1 MKLKQLELCGF
12 KSFPDKTTIPFP
24 GGVSA
29 VVGPNGCGKSNIVDA
44 IQWVTGEQ
52 RARQLRGKS
61 MEDVIFSGSK
71 SRPPVNMAEVS
82 ITFAND
88 NGSCPEEYRDFSE
101 IMVTRRLYRSGER
114 GYFINKQPCRLKDI
128 QNLLMGSGIGAGTY
142 AVIQQGNLGAITEAG
157 PDERRIFIEE
167 AAGITRYKA
176 RKKEAQSKI
185 KSTRTNLLRVMDII
199 TEVERNMASL
209 SRQAKKAERYKEYKK
224 RIEKIDIALAALE
237 FDRYTQRISET
248 HRLLQELKD
257 QEISHVTQLSKLDA
271 AMEEI
276 RQERASMAEDVNKKE
291 IRCFELQR
299 QVDRMEKDLQY
310 AKTESSRLAQE
321 AGELESQLAGLREKQ
336 ERIVQDRNQCR
347 EDMEKAARDLEQ
359 TKALLTDDEQAVTS
373 VRQNLARYKA
383 ALEEEKSRLTQLL
396 GNEAKYS
403 NIYQNAANTKQDIA
417 RRLRQLSEE
426 VVRAGQREQETKRA
440 LADAEE
446 NLEGIL
452 EEAESVKGE
461 LVYIE
466 QALEEKRAELGD
478 QLRKVQTL
486 DMERSRSKS
495 QLSALKRMEGNME
508 WFQKGVREVVAWD
521 QEKNKD
527 DSRILGVL
535 ADVVKP
541 EPGYEEAVEAALGEA
556 LQFVI
561 VKDKQTALDAM
572 EHLAEVKKGRAGFM
586 PVSWVDSGFTPGSL
600 NHASSL
606 LQHVEAAD
614 GCGHLIKSLLSD
626 VLVAEDAKAA
636 VELKNGYNDLTV
648 VTKDGVVLVSPRGI
662 VGGGQEN
669 SGPGILAQRQQLT
682 QLEETIASLEEELE
696 TAKES
701 QEALEK
707 ETRGLETDLQRM
719 VEGLRDLGREEMEAQ
734 KEVSRLKEDSK
745 LAARHHQIV
754 ISEQDQLMGEEDDAE
769 EELSKY
775 KELVDEAVNEVQ
787 QAEEAV
793 KQAAVQVEQAE
804 AELDGF
810 SEKTTDLRVEISAL
824 SARLDNQKETYVRLA
839 EFEEENQ
846 KRLEYTEREAARRRS
861 SSGQSSDKIEEL
873 ESRLTDAYTEL
884 TQAKEA
890 LEKVEISRQQIENS
904 LKESDAMQARIKN
917 ERESHREK
925 VRDLELSQSQRKVRQ
940 EAVASRILEKLG
952 RPLTQARND
961 EGLPDVSDPKLADEA
976 AMEMDDL
983 RQKIGRMGDVHLG
996 AINEYEALQER
1007 YEFLTQQRDDLMH
1020 AIESLEK
1027 VIRKINRFTQKKFME
1042 TFQKVNEKLALV
1054 FPRLFHGGSAE
1065 IKLSEPDKPL
1075 ETGVEFEIR
1084 PQGKKITRMSLL
1096 SGGEKALS
1104 AIAFVFAIFLIKPAS
1119 FCLMDEIDAPLD
1131 DANVSRFN
1139 ELLKLIGEKS
1149 QIVMVTHN
1157 KKSMEFA
1164 DILYGITMEN
1174 KGVSKVVSVNLEK
1187 AQEAA

>member
-24 GGVSA
+24 QGVSA

-88 NGSCPEEYRDFSE
+88 NGSCPEEFRDYSE

-128 QNLLMGSGIGAGTY
+128 QNLLMGSGIGSGTY

-176 RKKEAQSKI
+176 RKKEAQFKI

-237 FDRYTQRISET
+237 FDRYTERIAET
-248 HRLLQELKD
+248 HKLLQELKD
-257 QEISHVTQLSKLDA
+257 QEISHLTQLSKLDA
-271 AMEEI
+271 AMEDI
-276 RQERASMAEDVNKKE
+276 RQERAAMADDVNKKE
-291 IRCFELQR
+291 VRCFELQR
-299 QVDRMEKDLQY
+299 QVDRMENDLHY
-310 AKTESSRLAQE
+310 AKTESTRLASE

-336 ERIVQDRNQCR
+336 ERIVSDRNTCR
-347 EDMEKAARDLEQ
+347 EDMEKTARDLEQ
-359 TKALLTDDEQAVTS
+359 TRALLTDDEQAVTG
-373 VRQNLARYKA
+373 VRHSLARHKA
-383 ALEEEKSRLTQLL
+383 ALEEEKARLTQLL

-403 NIYQNAANTKQDIA
+403 NIYQNATNTKQDIA

-426 VVRAGQREQETKRA
+426 VVRAGQREVETKRG

-452 EEAESVKGE
+452 EEAESIKGE

-466 QALEEKRAELGD
+466 QALEEKRADLGD

-486 DMERSRSKS
+486 DMERTKAKS
-495 QLSALKRMEGNME
+495 QFSTLKRMEGNLE
-508 WFQKGVREVVAWD
+508 WFQKGVREVVSWD
-521 QEKNKD
+521 QETHKD
-527 DSRILGVL
+527 QSRILGVL
-535 ADVVKP
+535 ADMVKP

-561 VKDKQTALDAM
+561 VKDKQAALDAM
-572 EHLAEVKKGRAGFM
+572 GHLASTKKGQAGFM
-586 PVSWVDSGFTPGSL
+586 PVSWVDAGFKPGSL
-600 NHASSL
+600 DHDNSL
-606 LQHVEAAD
+606 LRHVEINR
-614 GCGHLIKSLLSD
+614 GCEHLVRSLLSD
-626 VLVAEDAKAA
+626 VLVAEDAQSA
-636 VELKNGYNDLTV
+636 VELKNGYNNLTV
-648 VTKDGVVLVSPRGI
+648 VTRDGVVLVSPRGI
-662 VGGGQEN
+662 VGGGQD
-669 SGPGILAQRQQLT
+669 STGPGILAQRQQLLK
-682 QLEETIASLEEELE
+682 LEETIAALDVNLAA
-696 TAKES
+696 AKEK
-701 QEALEK
+701 QEILEK
-707 ETRGLETDLQRM
+707 ETRGLETDLQKM

-734 KEVSRLKEDSK
+734 KEVSRLKEDCK
-745 LAARHHQIV
+745 QAARHHQIV
-754 ISEQDQLMGEEDDAE
+754 LAEQDQLMGEEDDAE
-769 EELSKY
+769 AELARY
-775 KELVDEAVNEVQ
+775 KALVDEAVNEVK

-793 KQAAVQVEQAE
+793 KQAAIQVAQAE

-810 SEKTTDLRVEISAL
+810 SERTTDLRVEISAM
-824 SARLDNQKETYVRLA
+824 SARLDNHKETFVRLA

-846 KRLEYTEREAARRRS
+846 KRLEYTEREALRRRTF
-861 SSGQSSDKIEEL
+861 SGQSSEKIAEL
-873 ESRLTDAYTEL
+873 EAKLTDSYTHL

-890 LEKVEISRQQIENS
+890 LEKVEISRQQIEAE
-904 LKESDAMQARIKN
+904 LQESDAMQAKIKN
-917 ERESHREK
+917 QRETHREK

-940 EAVASRILEKLG
+940 EAVAARIMEKLG
-952 RPLTQARND
+952 RTLHQARHD
-961 EGLPDVSDPKLADEA
+961 EGLPDLNEPKAADEA
-976 AMEMDDL
+976 AREMEDL
-983 RQKIGRMGDVHLG
+983 REKIGRMGDVHLG
-996 AINEYEALQER
+996 AINEYEALEER
-1007 YEFLTQQRDDLMH
+1007 YDFLTKQRDDLMH

-1027 VIRKINRFTQKKFME
+1027 VIRKINRFTQSKFME
-1042 TFQKVNEKLALV
+1042 TFKAVNEKLALV
-1054 FPRLFHGGSAE
+1054 FPRLFHGGGAE
-1065 IKLSEPDKPL
+1065 ITLSEPDKPL
-1075 ETGVEFEIR
+1075 ETGVEYEIR
-1084 PQGKKITRMSLL
+1084 PQGKKLIRMSLL
-1096 SGGEKALS
+1096 SGGEKALA

-1174 KGVSKVVSVNLEK
+1174 KGVSKVVSVNLERS
-1187 AQEAA
+1187 QEAA

>member
-24 GGVSA
+24 EGVSA

-114 GYFINKQPCRLKDI
+114 GYYINKQPCRLKDI
-128 QNLLMGSGIGAGTY
+128 QHLLMGSGIGSGTY

-176 RKKEAQSKI
+176 RKKEAQFKI

-209 SRQAKKAERYKEYKK
+209 SRQAKKAERYKEFKK
-224 RIEKIDIALAALE
+224 RIEKIDIALAAVE
-237 FDRYTQRISET
+237 FDRYTTRISET
-248 HRLLQELKD
+248 HKLLQELKD
-257 QEISHVTQLSKLDA
+257 QEISHITQLSKLDA
-271 AMEEI
+271 AMEDI
-276 RQERASMAEDVNKKE
+276 RQERAAMAEDVNKKE
-291 IRCFELQR
+291 VRRFELQR
-299 QVDRMEKDLQY
+299 QVDRMENDLQH
-310 AKTESSRLAQE
+310 AKTESVRLAEE
-321 AGELESQLAGLREKQ
+321 ADELESQLAGLKDKQ
-336 ERIVQDRNQCR
+336 DRIVQDRNTCR
-347 EDMEKAARDLEQ
+347 EDMEKTARDLEQ
-359 TKALLTDDEQAVTS
+359 TKALLTDDEQAVTG

-383 ALEEEKSRLTQLL
+383 AMEEEKSRLTQLL
-396 GNEAKYS
+396 GNEARYS
-403 NIYQNAANTKQDIA
+403 NIYQNATNTKQDIA

-426 VVRAGQREQETKRA
+426 VVRAGQRVTENKRS

-452 EEAESVKGE
+452 EEAESIKGE

-478 QLRKVQTL
+478 QLKKVQTL
-486 DMERSRSKS
+486 DMERSKAKS
-495 QLSALKRMEGNME
+495 QLSTLKRMEGNLE
-508 WFQKGVREVVAWD
+508 WFQKGVREVVSWD
-521 QEKNKD
+521 QETHKEN
-527 DSRILGVL
+527 SRILGVL

-561 VKDKQTALDAM
+561 VQDKQTALDAM
-572 EHLAEVKKGRAGFM
+572 EHLAAVKKGKAGFM
-586 PVSWVDSGFTPGSL
+586 PISWVDRGFQAGSL
-600 NHASSL
+600 AHPNSL
-606 LQHVEAAD
+606 LRHVEISD
-614 GCGHLIKSLLSD
+614 GCEHLVNCLLSD
-626 VLVAEDAKAA
+626 VLVAEDAQAA
-636 VELKNGYNDLTV
+636 VELKNGYNDLAV

-662 VGGGQEN
+662 VGGGQDS
-669 SGPGILAQRQQLT
+669 SGPGILAQRQQLLH
-682 QLEETIASLEEELE
+682 LEETITTLDAELAQARENQE
-696 TAKES
+696 T
-701 QEALEK
+701 LEK
-707 ETRGLETDLQRM
+707 ESRSLETDLQRM
-719 VEGLRDLGREEMEAQ
+719 VEGLRDLAREEMEAQ
-734 KEVSRLKEDSK
+734 KEVSRLKEECK

-754 ISEQDQLMGEEDDAE
+754 VAEQDQLLGEEDDAE
-769 EELSKY
+769 EELAKY
-775 KELVDEAVNEVQ
+775 KAMVDEAVQEVK
-787 QAEEAV
+787 QAEDAV
-793 KQAAVQVEQAE
+793 KQAVIQVEQAE

-810 SEKTTDLRVEISAL
+810 SEKTTDLRVEISAM
-824 SARLDNQKETYVRLA
+824 SARLDNQKETFVRLA

-846 KRLEYTEREAARRRS
+846 KRLEYTEREAQRKRTLSRQAAE
-861 SSGQSSDKIEEL
+861 KIAEL
-873 ESRLTDAYTEL
+873 EETLIDGYTQL
-884 TQAKEA
+884 NQAKEA
-890 LEKVEISRQQIENS
+890 LEKVEVSRQQIES
-904 LKESDAMQARIKN
+904 QLQESDAMQARIKN

-952 RPLTQARND
+952 RTLNQARHD
-961 EGLPDVSDPKLADEA
+961 EGLPDVTDPKAAEEA
-976 AMEMDDL
+976 AAEMEDL

-996 AINEYEALQER
+996 AINEYEALEER
-1007 YEFLTQQRDDLMH
+1007 YEFLTKQRDDLMH
-1020 AIESLEK
+1020 AIESLER

-1042 TFQKVNEKLALV
+1042 TFQAVNEKLALV
-1054 FPRLFHGGSAE
+1054 FPRLFHGGAAE
-1065 IKLSEPDKPL
+1065 LSLSEPDKPL